1 MTTSP
6 SVDYSRLRRSDMNP
20 AKPADTSAA
29 APPADES
36 DHSPDPDGD
45 YAEGRFITCYSSEEF
60 LAALESIRR

>member
-1 MTTSP
+1 MSP
-6 SVDYSRLRRSDMNP
+6 SPAIEAPRGGGDVDT

-29 APPADES
+29 TPPADA

-45 YAEGRFITCYSSEEF
+45 YAKGRYVTCYSSEEF

>member
-1 MTTSP
+1 MDT
-6 SVDYSRLRRSDMNP
+6 

-29 APPADES
+29 TTPADES

-45 YAEGRFITCYSSEEF
+45 YAEGRYVTCYSSEEF